1 MLVEKKV
8 TSLQVLLLMIKDLNV
23 KLNQL
28 TFAQVLEIR
37 SRVQQNVGELIENAT
52 HASQLAVLVKVCGS

>member
-1 MLVEKKV
+1 MPVEK
-8 TSLQVLLLMIKDLNV
+8 SLQVLLLMIKDLNV

-52 HASQLAVLVKVCGS
+52 HASQLAVLVKVCKS